1 MVKGLKSRLLKDLIR
16 LLGRSPSE
24 IGYTIERAGVIAKDN
39 EAPRSKL
46 RGIKA
51 ELRRSQTRLC
61 STELW
66 RGSPRLSSLQQ
77 AAGYFGEGE

>member
-1 MVKGLKSRLLKDLIR
+1 MFLKSPGTDCLPAKETPMKLPAANCGVSKRNCAEAKPAFTRRKRLR
-16 LLGRSPSE
+16 CAR
-24 IGYTIERAGVIAKDN
+24 
-39 EAPRSKL
+39 
-46 RGIKA
+46 
-51 ELRRSQTRLC
+51 